1 MSLLLLLLFAA
12 LLLLLL
18 LLLSCCA
25 ESVYWAVKQR
35 LNEAKKSISW
45 PYVRAKNFWQSAGKV
60 EHEEGEHPLE
70 ER

>member
-1 MSLLLLLLFAA
+1 MATFCPRTSGSRGESVNVPVVVVVAA

-45 PYVRAKNFWQSAGKV
+45 PYVRAKNF
-60 EHEEGEHPLE
+60 
-70 ER
+70 